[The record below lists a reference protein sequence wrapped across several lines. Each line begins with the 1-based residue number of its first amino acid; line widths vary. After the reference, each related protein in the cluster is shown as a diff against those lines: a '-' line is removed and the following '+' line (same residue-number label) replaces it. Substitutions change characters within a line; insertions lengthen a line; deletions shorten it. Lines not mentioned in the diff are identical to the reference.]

1 MEGLTQQECYSFH
14 RTVFEIWRFGEPVE
28 SCKENNN
35 ILCIRYDSGV
45 WFHYRRNGGYIE
57 FW

>member
-1 MEGLTQQECYSFH
+1 MADLSVKECYNFH
-14 RTVFEIWRFGEPVE
+14 QTAFEVWRFGEPVE
-28 SCKENNN
+28 SWKENNN
-35 ILCIRYDSGV
+35 ILCIHYDSGV